1 VTRRVRRFLGGC
13 LAVGAAL
20 VVVRL
25 ALPSIPGWFIHA
37 DRLAPCDLIVVTGSN
52 PEGSTEEEGV
62 RLWRRGLARR
72 LLFVGRPAA
81 WNVAEDEVMVRHAR
95 ALGVPADRLLR
106 FHLPFSSDPD
116 AGTMREEQRRLL
128 PFLQARG
135 VRSVLVVS
143 GEIQSRRKSLLL
155 RPWRRAGLRVLVHP
169 IPGPDFRA
177 TRWWRRKMDTKV
189 IVGEALGWLTLPF
202 GH

>member
-1 VTRRVRRFLGGC
+1 
-13 LAVGAAL
+13 
-20 VVVRL
+20 VVRL